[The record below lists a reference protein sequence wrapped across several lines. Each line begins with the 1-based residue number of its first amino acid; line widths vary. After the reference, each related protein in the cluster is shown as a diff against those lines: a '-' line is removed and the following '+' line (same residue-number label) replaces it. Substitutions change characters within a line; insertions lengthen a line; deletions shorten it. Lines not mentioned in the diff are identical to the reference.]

1 MANTKKSVM
10 PTPLQQTSIHTITIA
25 EDELGI
31 TAVEVTNCINPLC
44 PIRLHE
50 RSLCGYAELAK
61 VFGEYASEFM
71 MKAEEEGEA

>member
-10 PTPLQQTSIHTITIA
+10 PPSSQQTSIHTITIA

-31 TAVEVTNCINPLC
+31 TAVEIINCMNPLC